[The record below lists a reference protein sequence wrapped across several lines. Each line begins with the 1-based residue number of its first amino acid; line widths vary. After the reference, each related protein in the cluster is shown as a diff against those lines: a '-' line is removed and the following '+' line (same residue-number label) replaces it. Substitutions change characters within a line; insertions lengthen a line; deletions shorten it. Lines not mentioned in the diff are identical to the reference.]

1 MALRVDC
8 SQGRGYSDA
17 SLLRNGREDEGPT
30 SRSMRASQP
39 GSHSAPAS
47 ESSPLL
53 RVLGLRDATMLVVG
67 SMVGSGIF
75 IVSADIA
82 RQVKSPGLLLLVWLV
97 TAFMTVIAASYY
109 GELAAAMPH
118 SGGQYVYLRE
128 SFGLLCGFL
137 YGWSMLLIIQTATI
151 AAVAIAFAK
160 FAGVLIPWF
169 SSSSWIW
176 KIGSLGPFTLWFG
189 ELGPYTV
196 GLNTPNLLAIV
207 SIVALTWV
215 SVLVMRFGALVG
227 IVLLGVLFANPA
239 VLRANREVFWGMPSL
254 GSGSEMEWMALITQ
268 IGVAMVGSLFAADAW
283 NNVTFVAGEV
293 KNPERT
299 LPRALALGTG
309 LVMILYI
316 LINLAY
322 LSVLP
327 LAGLPDATTVI
338 GRGIEYAAEDRVGTA
353 AAEVVFGPAG
363 AIVMAIAVMI
373 STFGC
378 NNGLILAGARVS
390 YAMARDGVFFHQ
402 VGAVNRY
409 RVPGVALLIQ
419 GAWASLLCL
428 SGTYGQL
435 LDFLIFTVLLF
446 YMMTMVAVF
455 RLRRRTG
462 AHMSCYGLGFPLLPI
477 IYLILAGFVELQLLR
492 YKPQYTWPGLIVVLL
507 GIPIYYL
514 WKRVARIPAQ

>member
-1 MALRVDC
+1 MRV
-8 SQGRGYSDA
+8 
-17 SLLRNGREDEGPT
+17 T
-30 SRSMRASQP
+30 SQP
-39 GSHSAPAS
+39 GSRSAPAS
-47 ESSPLL
+47 EPSPLL

-97 TAFMTVIAASYY
+97 TGFMTVIAASYY

-128 SFGLLCGFL
+128 SFGPLCGFL

-160 FAGVLIPWF
+160 FAGVLLPWF

-196 GLNTPNLLAIV
+196 GLNTQNLLAIL
-207 SIVALTWV
+207 SIVALTWIN
-215 SVLVMRFGALVG
+215 LLGIRLGAFVQNLFTYTKMAALIG
-227 IVLLGVLFANPA
+227 IVLLGVLFANSA
-239 VLRANREVFWGMPSL
+239 ALRANREAFWGMPGL
-254 GSGSEMEWMALITQ
+254 GSGSETEWMALITQ
-268 IGVAMVGSLFAADAW
+268 IGVAMVGALFAADAW
-283 NNVTFVAGEV
+283 NNVTFVGGEV

-309 LVMILYI
+309 LVMFLYI

-327 LAGLPDATTVI
+327 LAGSPDAATVF

-390 YAMARDGVFFHQ
+390 YAMARDGVFFRQ
-402 VGAVNRY
+402 VGAVNRHH
-409 RVPGVALLIQ
+409 VPGVALLIQ

-446 YMMTMVAVF
+446 YMMTMGAVF

-492 YKPQYTWPGLIVVLL
+492 YKPQYTWPGLIVVIL

-514 WKRVARIPAQ
+514 WKRVRN